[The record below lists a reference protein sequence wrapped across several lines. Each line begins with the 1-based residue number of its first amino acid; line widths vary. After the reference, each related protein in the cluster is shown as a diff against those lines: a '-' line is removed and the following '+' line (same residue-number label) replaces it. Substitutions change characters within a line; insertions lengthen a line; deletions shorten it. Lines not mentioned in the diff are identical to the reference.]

1 VAPNFFLSIS
11 HPLIPLMSEIDHI
24 FASKGKSE
32 VAQPVVSSTAPE
44 KRRKKD
50 KKKKSDVET
59 KIDNDMT
66 AKKRPAPKTIVDP
79 SVRIPSAKRAK
90 MLVVTTSKHSL
101 KPRKEEGAKEDEDRF
116 KDSRGNGPRKCNPSL
131 LFPIQL
137 AFVSR
142 P

>member
-1 VAPNFFLSIS
+1 MNGCCLYLVVSGGGADFFSFSFL

-32 VAQPVVSSTAPE
+32 VAQPVVLSSTAAE

-50 KKKKSDVET
+50 KKQKSDVET
-59 KIDNDMT
+59 KIDNDVT
-66 AKKRPAPKTIVDP
+66 AKKRPAPKIIVDP

-101 KPRKEEGAKEDEDRF
+101 KPNKEEGAKEDEDRF
-116 KDSRGNGPRKCNPSL
+116 KDSRGNGPRKCNP
-131 LFPIQL
+131 
-137 AFVSR
+137 
-142 P
+142 